1 MALHGLNKVII
12 MGFCPNC
19 GSWVDEGDTCTFCGG
34 GSGSSSIDELISYLQ
49 RTKFSAWNLKKES
62 RIDEAIKEN
71 MDIIVKIAESGGYGR
86 YLIEYDDNP
95 IKFYNEGLSI
105 RNSIGILD
113 NLTIREF
120 YDEALDE
127 LKELIDIK
135 TVLEY
140 SNRHWSITIL
150 LNMKKPFT
158 ILI

>member
-1 MALHGLNKVII
+1 
-12 MGFCPNC
+12 
-19 GSWVDEGDTCTFCGG
+19 
-34 GSGSSSIDELISYLQ
+34 
-49 RTKFSAWNLKKES
+49 
-62 RIDEAIKEN
+62 
-71 MDIIVKIAESGGYGR
+71 MDIIVKIVESGGYGR
-86 YLIEYDDNP
+86 YLIEYDDDP

-113 NLTIREF
+113 NRTIREF